1 MESLQCHTQA
11 ISSFQNIFPSL
22 DISNIEPGN
31 SLHNILDVILSLSQA
46 LIKNLP
52 RPTNS

>member
-22 DISNIEPGN
+22 DVSNIEPGN
-31 SLHNILDVILSLSQA
+31 SLHNILDVILSCLR
-46 LIKNLP
+46 LL
-52 RPTNS
+52 